1 MGAAGHSGVKSDPDP
16 GKGLGWSCDF
26 VILFGIFSFWDYYC
40 SFRRVCY
47 IFFFFS
53 YWALDCSFLLLLSCF
68 LEVLSYLSK
77 VARLQ

>member
-47 IFFFFS
+47 IFFF
-53 YWALDCSFLLLLSCF
+53 LFLLGFRLFVFALIIMLS
-68 LEVLSYLSK
+68 
-77 VARLQ
+77 